1 MRIVYLFYISIVI
14 FILLGCSTV
23 SPVTPK
29 FSSEV
34 KTSETMVNENPGRI
48 LWGIWNVSIDSDS
61 MTAETVPMRAA
72 DFTGNVT
79 RFLQPPISPVNML
92 SIQVLPESKPDEGLF
107 VLNVTARHPFPG
119 LNKYRGFDVRGILF
133 SNGSVHGQHDQS
145 VILAGQDETRLINAD
160 GFTRW
165 WNFTEFT
172 TYGTL
177 FGFTYGKLA
186 PPNQPTATVN
196 PYKQFA
202 DSLGPETSVEILDQT
217 NRGVFSPN
225 PGINTRK
232 YEIQFKIVGGQ
243 KIFDFQYAI
252 DASWAKPDESY
263 APDYPIEAFPLEA
276 NCNEAFRIITKD
288 AGSTA
293 WWKNPSEFGGNLVL
307 DFMVSDWQGVNDTY
321 GAIQE
326 VSEIWLEGSILP
338 EPVELL
344 GAGNVLDSNAET
356 FLLEVSL
363 DNLALSKAGTEYL
376 FGTVVSESPSTYEPQ
391 IPNGSAFAYSNAP
404 LSAYFMAAVQIK
416 SDSPQKPIWPTLMGN
431 RANTG
436 CVGLNGPQDVHFAP
450 TWTHLWQPNPYGNPL
465 PVFLSADTAFLSNTG
480 DGGPLPAGAVDI
492 ATQTTKWN
500 QQFHD
505 DMQNWLN
512 LKCISED
519 GEVALCFESK
529 YNTIY
534 GLDTEDGSEL
544 WHITSS
550 IMVDS
555 YPTTDLNGNFIIP
568 LEQVGYLS
576 IEPHTGSINWASI
589 IGDGYYSIP
598 AVGDNGVIYCTL
610 GDMWDGKICA
620 LDPSYGSVKWY
631 SDSIGLLRGNG
642 VTVHPYG
649 YILAYG
655 GDGLFCFQDNGD
667 NCSILW
673 QQPYSCPFFSC
684 AGVGPNNDI
693 YIIDYDGVLRE
704 IDPETGETVNSTS
717 GWGDGVTFRPAIG
730 GDGLIYAQTR
740 LYDENQA
747 FMTCWNPDCTLRWQ
761 YLAGQWWSDGMMA
774 APAIGQD
781 GTLYSSYRSLGI
793 CAWKD

>member
-1 MRIVYLFYISIVI
+1 MRPGYLLVSLICL
-14 FILLGCSTV
+14 FILSNCSST
-23 SPVTPK
+23 SPVDPRIDK
-29 FSSEV
+29 
-34 KTSETMVNENPGRI
+34 NPDFTHSVSIGRT
-48 LWGIWNVSIDSDS
+48 LWGIWDVSIDSDS

-79 RFLQPPISPVNML
+79 RFLQPPISPIQML
-92 SIQVLPESKPDEGLF
+92 SIQVLPESKPNEGLF
-107 VLNVTARHPFPG
+107 VLDVTVRHPFPG
-119 LNKYRGFDVRGILF
+119 LNKYKGFDVRGILF
-133 SNGSVHGQHDQS
+133 SNGSVYGQHDQS
-145 VILAGQDETRLINAD
+145 VILAGQDETQLLNAD

-177 FGFTYGKLA
+177 FGFTFGKLA

-202 DSLGPETSVEILDQT
+202 DILGPETSTDELNIG
-217 NRGVFSPN
+217 NRGGFSPSA
-225 PGINTRK
+225 PSMNTRR

-243 KIFDFQYAI
+243 KVFDFQYAI

-263 APDYPIEAFPLEA
+263 EPDYPVQAFPPEA
-276 NCNEAFRIITKD
+276 NCNEAFRIVTSD
-288 AGSTA
+288 GGSTA
-293 WWKNPSEFGGNLVL
+293 WWKSPSEFGGNLNL
-307 DFMVSDWQGVNDTY
+307 DLEVSDWQAIIQPG
-321 GAIQE
+321 GAIDE
-326 VSEIWLEGSILP
+326 VSEIWLEGPILN
-338 EPVELL
+338 EPVEIL
-344 GAGNVLDSNAET
+344 GDAIVIPTDELSFKFT
-356 FLLEVSL
+356 VTLE
-363 DNLALSKAGTEYL
+363 NLSLSKAGTEYL
-376 FGTVVSESPSTYEPQ
+376 FGTVVSKSPSTYEPQ
-391 IPNGSAFAYSNAP
+391 VPGGSAFDYPDAP
-404 LSAYFMAAVQIK
+404 LSAYFMAAVEIK
-416 SDSPQKPIWPTLMGN
+416 EGSAEKPIWPTIMGN

-436 CVGLNGPQDVHFAP
+436 CIGLNGPQDVHFAP

-492 ATQTTKWN
+492 ASQTTKWN

-519 GEVALCFESK
+519 GQVALCFESK

-534 GLDTEDGSEL
+534 GLDAEDGSEL
-544 WHITSS
+544 WHVMGS
-550 IMVDS
+550 IKVDS

-568 LEQVGYLS
+568 LEDVGYQS
-576 IEPHTGSINWASI
+576 IEPHTGSLNWTSI
-589 IGDGYYSIP
+589 TGDGYYSIP
-598 AVGDNGVIYCTL
+598 AVGENGVIYCTV
-610 GDMWDGKICA
+610 GGMWDGVIYA
-620 LDPSYGSVKWY
+620 LDPLNGSVKWQ

-667 NCSILW
+667 SCSIIW
-673 QQPYSCPFFSC
+673 QQPYSCPFYAC
-684 AGVGPNNDI
+684 IGVGPSNDI
-693 YIIDYDGVLRE
+693 YIMDYDGVLRRL
-704 IDPETGETVNSTS
+704 DPETGETIQSTS

-747 FMTCWNPDCTLRWQ
+747 FMTCWNADCTLRWQ
-761 YLAGQWWSDGMMA
+761 YLAGQWFMGDGMMA
-774 APAIGQD
+774 APSIGQD